1 MFSASNF
8 ETFFTWKIEKNKT
21 TPNYNLNQRPRRQEI
36 KKSILENGSFYIF
49 DKKNFLKN
57 KNRLFGKIGFYL
69 MQKYRG
75 FQIDNLEDVKFINTI
90 FKTYIK

>member
-36 KKSILENGSFYIF
+36 KKSFENGSFYILI
-49 DKKNFLKN
+49 KNFK
-57 KNRLFGKIGFYL
+57 K
-69 MQKYRG
+69 
-75 FQIDNLEDVKFINTI
+75 
-90 FKTYIK
+90 